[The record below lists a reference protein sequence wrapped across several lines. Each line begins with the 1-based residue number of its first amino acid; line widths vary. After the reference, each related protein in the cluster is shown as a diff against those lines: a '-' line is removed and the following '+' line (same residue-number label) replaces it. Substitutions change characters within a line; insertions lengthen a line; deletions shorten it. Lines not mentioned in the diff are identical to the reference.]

1 MGAHS
6 SPEWRETEGP
16 EADGLRREASALAAQ
31 MNDWLGRPVSQP
43 SPMDPVPADVTEWCR
58 AARDV
63 LEVAGRG

>member
-16 EADGLRREASALAAQ
+16 QADYLRARASALAATV
-31 MNDWLGRPVSQP
+31 NDWLGRPLSQP
-43 SPMDPVPADVTEWCR
+43 SPLDGVPPEVAEWCR
-58 AARDV
+58 SARDV

>member
-16 EADGLRREASALAAQ
+16 QADYLRDRAAELAGQ
-31 MNDWLGRPVSQP
+31 MNDWLGRPVNQR
-43 SPMDPVPADVTEWCR
+43 SPLDGMSADVTEWCR
-58 AARDV
+58 AARDI

>member
-16 EADGLRREASALAAQ
+16 QAEYLRARARVLASV
-31 MNDWLGRPVSQP
+31 MNDWAGRPLSQP
-43 SPMDPVPADVTEWCR
+43 SPLDGVPAEVAEWCR

>member
-16 EADGLRREASALAAQ
+16 QADDLREKARELAAQ
-31 MNDWLGRPVSQP
+31 VNDWLGRPVSQP
-43 SPMDPVPADVTEWCR
+43 SPLDGVPPEVAEWCR